1 VPDAWIG
8 LPSPWAEVRFIYL
21 PASAFFDPVYGKS
34 YSCIVC
40 SKARQRCV
48 LAREPVEGP
57 KPLNNVE
64 NGYDTAKTGQTG
76 EIAEMTLTVRNDRGK
91 YQSRRWRLDW
101 EPTSPETSPLSPC
114 SAL

>member
-34 YSCIVC
+34 YPCIVS